1 MVNTSDKNS
10 INFTN
15 NIAKILGNSVY
26 LEVSELCNA
35 SCLNNRMVG
44 INNKLIATSPNEL
57 KLYDSS
63 VCIDDDNDT
72 QCNKYYAQ
80 NIANAW

>member
-15 NIAKILGNSVY
+15 NIAKTLGNSVY
-26 LEVSELCNA
+26 LDVSELCNA

-44 INNKLIATSPNEL
+44 INNKLTPPNEL
-57 KLYDSS
+57 KLYDPS

-72 QCNKYYAQ
+72 MQQVLCTEYS
-80 NIANAW
+80 